1 MIFVTVGTCEP
12 FDRLMRGVD
21 SLPVS
26 EVVFVQTGLSSVVP
40 QRATTVEFLPYDA
53 LVDLV
58 REARLVV
65 THAGVGTILTALLNG
80 VKPIVVPR
88 LKKYGDAVDDHQLEL
103 AERLADL
110 KLVTLV
116 RETSELADAVRE
128 GTGVTEEIQIGT
140 ALVNELRDYI
150 AVQAA

>member
-12 FDRLMRGVD
+12 FDRLMRGID
-21 SLPVS
+21 ALPAS
-26 EVVFVQTGLSSVVP
+26 EAVFVQTGLSSVMP
-40 QRATTVEFLPYDA
+40 QRATTVEFLPYEA

-116 RETSELADAVRE
+116 RETSELPEAVSE
-128 GTGVTEEIQIGT
+128 GIGAT
-140 ALVNELRDYI
+140 DKVQVGSGLVSELRDFI
-150 AVQAA
+150 ATQAA